1 MKILVTGA
9 NGFVGK
15 NLIATL
21 KNIRD
26 GKDNSHGLPTDL
38 EVFPYDLGV
47 PEEDFERY
55 CAECDFVYNLVGV
68 HRPKDESEFMKG
80 NFGFLTTL
88 LDTLKK
94 YNNTCPI
101 LFSSSTQAELK
112 NPYGESKRAAEEA
125 LFKYGEETGAKVI
138 IYRFPNLF
146 GKWCRPNYNSVVATF
161 CSNIANGLPIEIR
174 DRNYEMTLLY
184 IDDVV
189 DELLRAL
196 KGDETRDGAFCRVT
210 TEHKVTLGEIAD
222 LIYSFKESRGN
233 KLVPDMTE
241 GSFSKKLYSTY
252 LSYLPK
258 DGFSY
263 PLKMN
268 IDERG
273 SFTEILRTVNNG
285 QFSVNISKPGI
296 TKGQHW
302 HHTKNEKF
310 LVVSGKGVIRF
321 RKIDSDEV
329 IEYFVSGDKL
339 EVVDIPV
346 GYTHNIEN
354 LGDTDMVTF
363 MWCNE
368 CFNPEKPD
376 TFFLP
381 ISDTKPAE
389 QPKKKV
395 LVLGGAGMAGFV
407 AATYF
412 KEHGYD
418 VTVFDKIAVEGFSCI
433 VGSATDTHLL
443 KSVLLEQ
450 PYTAV
455 MNCIGILN
463 RACDENRSDAAFING
478 YLPHFLADT
487 FKDTKTKVI
496 HISSDC
502 VFSGK
507 DAPYDESAQPDAA
520 DNYGKTKAVGE
531 ICNSKDVTFRTSI
544 IGPDRTPQKGGLFNW
559 FAQQKSVKG
568 FTGVLWSGVST
579 ITLARAMLAAVESDV
594 SGIYHLVNNEFISK
608 YDLLVLFNKHFC
620 GNQVEIKADDGAVQK
635 KILVNTRTDFDFQV
649 PSYEQMV
656 QECVDWVKK
665 HPASYIHYSAV

>member
-21 KNIRD
+21 NNIRD
-26 GKDNSHGLPTDL
+26 GKDNFHGLPTDL
-38 EVFPYDLGV
+38 EIFSYDLGV

-55 CAECDFVYNLVGV
+55 CAECDFVFNLVGV

-112 NPYGESKRAAEEA
+112 NPYGESKRAAEDA
-125 LFKYGEETGAKVI
+125 LFQHSEETGAKVLV
-138 IYRFPNLF
+138 YRFPNLF
-146 GKWCRPNYNSVVATF
+146 GKWCRPNYNSAVATF
-161 CSNIANGLPIEIR
+161 CHNIVRGLPITVN
-174 DRNYEMTLLY
+174 DRSHKMTLVY
-184 IDDVV
+184 IDDMV

-196 KGDETRDGAFCRVT
+196 MGKEIKDGKFCTVPVT
-210 TEHKVTLGEIAD
+210 HTVTLGEIAD
-222 LIYSFKESRGN
+222 LIYSFKESREN

-252 LSYLPK
+252 LSYLPP

-268 IDERG
+268 VDERG

-310 LVVSGKGVIRF
+310 LVVSGKGVVRF

-339 EVVDIPV
+339 EVVDIPT

-381 ISDTKPAE
+381 VEDTTPAE
-389 QPKKKV
+389 PLNKKV

-412 KEHGYD
+412 KENGYD
-418 VTVFDKIAVEGFSCI
+418 VTVFDKTAVEGFSCI

-455 MNCIGILN
+455 LNCIGILN

-487 FKDTKTKVI
+487 FKNTKTKVI

-531 ICNSKDVTFRTSI
+531 IYNDKDVTFRTSI

-559 FAQQKSVKG
+559 FVQQKSVKG

-608 YDLLVLFNKHFC
+608 HDLLVLFNKHFC
-620 GNQVEIKADDGAVQK
+620 GNQVEIKADDGMVQK
-635 KILVNTRTDFDFQV
+635 KIIINTRTDFDFNV

-665 HPASYIHYSAV
+665 HPASYAHYSAV

>member
-1 MKILVTGA
+1 MKENDKGSEKRENMKILVTGA

-21 KNIRD
+21 ENVRD
-26 GKDNSHGLPTDL
+26 GKDKTRNLPTDL
-38 EVFPYDLGV
+38 EIFPYDLGV
-47 PEEDFERY
+47 PQADFERY

-68 HRPKDESEFMKG
+68 HRPKDDSEFMKG
-80 NFGFLTTL
+80 NFGFLSTL

-94 YNNTCPI
+94 YNNTCPV
-101 LFSSSTQAELK
+101 LFSSSIQAKMK
-112 NPYGESKRAAEEA
+112 NPYGESKRAAEDA
-125 LFKYGEETGAKVI
+125 LFQYGEETGAKVI

-146 GKWCRPNYNSVVATF
+146 GKWSRPNYNSVVATF
-161 CSNIANGLPIEIR
+161 CYNIAHSLPIEIR

-196 KGDETRDGAFCRVT
+196 KGEETRDGKFCAVPVS
-210 TEHKVTLGEIAD
+210 HKATLGEIAD
-222 LIYSFKESRGN
+222 LIYSFKESREN

-258 DGFSY
+258 DSFSY

-339 EVVDIPV
+339 EVVDIPT

-354 LGDTDMVTF
+354 FGDTDMVTF

-376 TFFLP
+376 TF
-381 ISDTKPAE
+381 SE
-389 QPKKKV
+389 V
-395 LVLGGAGMAGFV
+395 V
-407 AATYF
+407 
-412 KEHGYD
+412 
-418 VTVFDKIAVEGFSCI
+418 
-433 VGSATDTHLL
+433 
-443 KSVLLEQ
+443 
-450 PYTAV
+450 
-455 MNCIGILN
+455 
-463 RACDENRSDAAFING
+463 
-478 YLPHFLADT
+478 
-487 FKDTKTKVI
+487 
-496 HISSDC
+496 
-502 VFSGK
+502 
-507 DAPYDESAQPDAA
+507 
-520 DNYGKTKAVGE
+520 
-531 ICNSKDVTFRTSI
+531 
-544 IGPDRTPQKGGLFNW
+544 
-559 FAQQKSVKG
+559 
-568 FTGVLWSGVST
+568 
-579 ITLARAMLAAVESDV
+579 
-594 SGIYHLVNNEFISK
+594 
-608 YDLLVLFNKHFC
+608 
-620 GNQVEIKADDGAVQK
+620 
-635 KILVNTRTDFDFQV
+635 
-649 PSYEQMV
+649 
-656 QECVDWVKK
+656 
-665 HPASYIHYSAV
+665 